1 MKKLYLFFAVL
12 CAVLGTQVANA
23 AFTGGNTYYLK
34 VNNDDWKV
42 SGGRYAAYFYNGDND
57 NRWYPMSA
65 VSGESDMYQ
74 LTLDAGK
81 DWNGVIF
88 CRMNGGTDDNNWTN
102 CWNQTIDLNGNHY
115 QNMYTVIYKGS
126 YDGKEKYSGDWS
138 TYNNGGGTGGDDT
151 GTDIPDVDLSKV
163 NMPLKKADFANG
175 KKHYFVVGTR
185 MSEWRLQPEWELQP
199 QADGTYVLENRL
211 VYTGKMGI
219 AVVDTYED
227 YIYQRYRFYSD
238 NTWQKE
244 GETYTVNLSQQT
256 NYKTINGSNSKFTAI
271 RYNDGNTHGQFETEK
286 TFRFEYNGN
295 NLDEEG
301 IRCSTPTLVG
311 KMTLTLDSSSKNPT
325 TFVMSSITTK
335 SGDIAQYRTFSL
347 VGSDIAYVGADWAKA
362 TPLYLQSGFA
372 DIMKNESWQ
381 EGWIQYDK
389 EGMPYVDAY
398 GNTIYQTVFQK
409 KWLEE
414 HPTFF
419 RTADGFEYNSINM
432 VLNYDS
438 TQKHENT
445 IKTTDTETVWYCND
459 NGEKGTGGSYTAASG
474 WQCFVLENMWL
485 AGEFKVWTGWGGAN
499 KKHDGSDHKF
509 IDARWNYD
517 NGGHEWDNND
527 WLISAAKN
535 TYYMTKRDN
544 PGADYSLGN
553 DRVFARYV
561 KLWWNPDQG
570 FDGSLIQIITEF
582 GGPQIQCKRTGKKNL
597 SYTYEVPLPTG
608 YEKEEDAKRVLE
620 QYNVKSY
627 TINRWYVG
635 KDGQEV
641 LDVANVEH
649 QEYAYSE
656 NKKATAI
663 NSNGKYK
670 ADPNEAENGGTYFYK
685 IIVEYYANAAAGEP
699 VDFSRDAESNRVFIF
714 YKTQPVE
721 PKVVQLA
728 YKEATAETEVT
739 DDGKKYWSFDLR
751 FTAGLPEGLKGIEV
765 NGNPIETLINYYV
778 VGIPKHGTE
787 SLYTDIEVIYANGT
801 IKKASELKFFNT
813 KEDLAPYLWVEDL
826 GQYQF
831 GINTYFGVEPDA
843 GNGYAMPKIIFKNV
857 IPGNYT
863 LYVSMGALDTD
874 VPDWAQYNVES
885 ASASVEMYVPS
896 TYYMASEFMISPVD
910 ETSSAIDE
918 SLLPMG
924 VTETQ
929 PMAYTKANK
938 ISTTNG
944 RFEPLM
950 VTNGVL
956 ADWSMDY
963 IVKLTDV
970 RDINGN
976 TKYTYTLE
984 GITGKALN
992 EEVPA
997 NFDYLPIGYTEA
1009 GAGFNTCPIEK
1020 IAGIKSRTPNGG
1032 QFGTTTTVGYRRNV
1046 PSYTTGVVA
1055 TTEEYPAG
1063 GTFDPEKMI
1072 NGEYLVEYTKT
1083 DAKTEYQI
1091 EKSYNWI
1098 DETIDCFANYFVCLS
1113 FTPNK
1118 GLNNAAGY
1126 YAASDFSGGKLSGYT
1141 VVKEG
1146 GIGYETKAFPAEGG
1160 EVTYGSGYD
1169 KNPEYQLDG
1178 FVPGDATK
1186 NFAEAIAA
1194 EGRFPVKV
1202 WYVGDGDKEPA
1213 SKLYFAYS
1221 ADYPVIIKPTLKADF
1236 KSKSVADGVF
1246 AAEGVT
1252 EKMITLSYP
1261 SIYESTGGTT
1271 DITDIVVDGASDFRI
1286 YPNPAVD
1293 VVNVAA
1299 SAALGTIEI
1308 YSVDGR
1314 LVKTVEVDDTR
1325 AAIEVGDLAKGN
1337 YIVRAAGAVQQMIKK

>member
-12 CAVLGTQVANA
+12 CAVLGTQTVNATIYFDANSWA
-23 AFTGGNTYYLK
+23 DGNAKMSAYFWNGSSNQWVEITDKNSDGFYVIEVPSGTWSNVLFTRGYDTANSQDWDYLWNQTTDQTFTNGALYKFTGYDEGNKDNKGRTRGKIDVDTNYTPGVDTEQDKKKWTITASESEPAVFLVGDYL
-34 VNNDDWKV
+34 NFW
-42 SGGRYAAYFYNGDND
+42 R
-57 NRWYPMSA
+57 PTP
-65 VSGESDMYQ
+65 EYQ
-74 LTLDAGK
+74 LTKTAAGIYELK
-81 DWNGVIF
+81 DFVIPEGADF
-88 CRMNGGTDDNNWTN
+88 LFR
-102 CWNQTIDLNGNHY
+102 
-115 QNMYTVIYKGS
+115 IYKS
-126 YDGKEKYSGDWS
+126 SSSFKDYSRDYAINDFKDVTITGLSEGNASHIQWNRGQTMVSVTLDIK
-138 TYNNGGGTGGDDT
+138 NGTL
-151 GTDIPDVDLSKV
+151 DVDINEDVPSMDGSAKIKGIPYVSL
-163 NMPLKKADFANG
+163 
-175 KKHYFVVGTR
+175 VG
-185 MSEWRLQPEWELQP
+185 
-199 QADGTYVLENRL
+199 D
-211 VYTGKMGI
+211 
-219 AVVDTYED
+219 
-227 YIYQRYRFYSD
+227 
-238 NTWQKE
+238 
-244 GETYTVNLSQQT
+244 
-256 NYKTINGSNSKFTAI
+256 KFTQA
-271 RYNDGNTHGQFETEK
+271 EK
-286 TFRFEYNGN
+286 INVPNYDRSW
-295 NLDEEG
+295 
-301 IRCSTPTLVG
+301 RKP
-311 KMTLTLDSSSKNPT
+311 
-325 TFVMSSITTK
+325 TTK
-335 SGDIAQYRTFSL
+335 SGWADGFVQYDAEGNVLVYGDNLASGASYGEGATAGYAMYNTIWPPRNPISFKNGDFEFTSDRTTFRYDRQEKKTITQADGHTVTANYAVYVIDYIWMEGRYKIWSGWAGMMDYDLYSDSKDNYGEWRTHYNYGSGAWSEDNSDEIKPDIYYGLNRSVNVKDFAGAGGNFNFDNRYYFSKVEFWYNIDDNATNKNSAFIGYLANGDPRVKNTRTGKQEVTGTYDVVVLVDENGDPLSDRKITDWSVALYRESANGDTFIKSIGANGVSIDAENLHGEFPVDNLESGVYYYKMEVTYAAGGNVVEAQTLSTQSNRVRIFGVAQPADPTLVQITEKNSEGKTLYSFDLELKANAPAELKDVKCLDKNGNEVDVLSL
-347 VGSDIAYVGADWAKA
+347 ADLYVVGMPKYGDGT
-362 TPLYLQSGFA
+362 TPLYTSVSA
-372 DIMKNESWQ
+372 K
-381 EGWIQYDK
+381 
-389 EGMPYVDAY
+389 
-398 GNTIYQTVFQK
+398 
-409 KWLEE
+409 
-414 HPTFF
+414 
-419 RTADGFEYNSINM
+419 
-432 VLNYDS
+432 
-438 TQKHENT
+438 
-445 IKTTDTETVWYCND
+445 
-459 NGEKGTGGSYTAASG
+459 
-474 WQCFVLENMWL
+474 
-485 AGEFKVWTGWGGAN
+485 N
-499 KKHDGSDHKF
+499 KKGEVVEIKELTREDLQPILHPEDLKRYNF
-509 IDARWNYD
+509 
-517 NGGHEWDNND
+517 ETT
-527 WLISAAKN
+527 
-535 TYYMTKRDN
+535 TY
-544 PGADYSLGN
+544 LG
-553 DRVFARYV
+553 VA
-561 KLWWNPDQG
+561 PD
-570 FDGSLIQIITEF
+570 
-582 GGPQIQCKRTGKKNL
+582 K
-597 SYTYEVPLPTG
+597 
-608 YEKEEDAKRVLE
+608 
-620 QYNVKSY
+620 
-627 TINRWYVG
+627 TINPT
-635 KDGQEV
+635 E
-641 LDVANVEH
+641 
-649 QEYAYSE
+649 E
-656 NKKATAI
+656 N
-663 NSNGKYK
+663 SQ
-670 ADPNEAENGGTYFYK
+670 
-685 IIVEYYANAAAGEP
+685 
-699 VDFSRDAESNRVFIF
+699 VD
-714 YKTQPVE
+714 
-721 PKVVQLA
+721 
-728 YKEATAETEVT
+728 
-739 DDGKKYWSFDLR
+739 
-751 FTAGLPEGLKGIEV
+751 
-765 NGNPIETLINYYV
+765 
-778 VGIPKHGTE
+778 
-787 SLYTDIEVIYANGT
+787 
-801 IKKASELKFFNT
+801 
-813 KEDLAPYLWVEDL
+813 
-826 GQYQF
+826 
-831 GINTYFGVEPDA
+831 
-843 GNGYAMPKIIFKNV
+843 YAMPTFTFKNV

-863 LYVSMGALDTD
+863 AYVSLGASDGD
-874 VPDWAQYNVES
+874 FGDGGKWEEYNVMS

-896 TYYMASEFMISPVD
+896 TYYMASEFEISPVD

-963 IVKLTDV
+963 TVKLTDV

-1032 QFGTTTTVGYRRNV
+1032 KFGTTTTVGYRRNV

-1314 LVKTVEVDDTR
+1314 LVKTVEADDTR